1 MIFISFLNLVCEE
14 RLIGNNGGSET
25 FRVFEANF
33 FLLVDVFLG
42 SRVVYEVRGFLLEN
56 AHKMATNE
64 KAVEQSVLDL
74 ALFDGAHQLHVKFG
88 IDVVGLQL
96 HFGLQRTVGTTQPLA
111 D

>member
-1 MIFISFLNLVCEE
+1 
-14 RLIGNNGGSET
+14 
-25 FRVFEANF
+25 
-33 FLLVDVFLG
+33 
-42 SRVVYEVRGFLLEN
+42 
-56 AHKMATNE
+56 MATNE
-64 KAVEQSVLDL
+64 KTVEQSVLDL